1 MSALSL
7 TLFTLLWFVLLYLL
21 NSLIARSF
29 KKINLKL
36 VTVYFMTVALIGV
49 FGEIALDTVYKF
61 FVGTPL
67 WRYNILPIHQ
77 AYTSSYAIVVWG
89 LYGFHLYLL
98 HDSLGKWSINK
109 TKHLALIFCFEALIL
124 ESALTISARVL
135 LGEYMYYYFPSD
147 LWHVTSV
154 QNIPFYFICGL
165 IILKTI
171 KRFKKDPIFFSAMS
185 AVLLAVV
192 VFLV

>member
-29 KKINLKL
+29 NKIDLKL
-36 VTVYFMTVALIGV
+36 ATVYFMTVALIGV
-49 FGEIALDTVYKF
+49 FGEIALDTVYNY

-77 AYTSSYAIVVWG
+77 AYTSSYAIMVWG
-89 LYGFHLYLL
+89 LYGFHLYML

-109 TKHLALIFCFEALIL
+109 TKHLALIFCFEALVL
-124 ESALTISARVL
+124 ESVLTISARIF